1 MAFSLSDVLRWF
13 QGGEKKEKP
22 VFKSDQEAFEF
33 CRVAYKKSG
42 GVPAEL
48 RRSYEFYLKNF
59 NDNCEPSVRPL
70 RNID

>member
-1 MAFSLSDVLRWF
+1 MAFSFTDVLRWF
-13 QGGEKKEKP
+13 QGGDKKEKP

-33 CRVAYKKSG
+33 CRTAYKKSG

-59 NDNCEPSVRPL
+59 NDDCERTVYPHGNV
-70 RNID
+70 D